1 MKQLNASIPSKKKL
15 NAPIEFNDMIK
26 VIVGNNIIIQRPI
39 VTENHYKLPIILVNE
54 QKRQNTFL

>member
-1 MKQLNASIPSKKKL
+1 MHRFPKKKKL

-39 VTENHYKLPIILVNE
+39 VTENHYKLPTNH
-54 QKRQNTFL
+54 FG